1 MLALRGAVFPR
12 RPGRIDGFTY
22 IGLHRYSVTICTH
35 LRKSIFADRTSIDP
49 VLTTI
54 RQCAGSF
61 GFAIHA
67 YCFMFDHVH
76 LVVAATGE
84 QSDFR
89 RFMSNWKQRAGYQ
102 HRKRTSESLWQD
114 SYYDHVLRDD
124 EEMARTVRYVLEN
137 PVRKGL
143 VREFLEYPHSGSDVY
158 SKEQLKELWQIKQ
171 G

>member
-1 MLALRGAVFPR
+1 MLALRGTVFPR
-12 RPGRIDGFTY
+12 RPGRIDGFAY

-35 LRKSIFADRTSIDP
+35 LRKSIFADRTSDESGADHDSAMRR
-49 VLTTI
+49 VV
-54 RQCAGSF
+54 

-67 YCFMFDHVH
+67 LLLMFDHVH

-84 QSDFR
+84 QSDFQ

-102 HRKRTSESLWQD
+102 HRKRTGESLWQD
-114 SYYDHVLRDD
+114 SYHDHVLRDD

-143 VREFLEYPHSGSDVY
+143 VARVLRVSAQRNLTCRAKSN
-158 SKEQLKELWQIKQ
+158 
-171 G
+171 